1 MAQIKLNESNGRSCQ
16 VFNKMPLNMNFR
28 AITFFFFCLNQCMYN
43 LLGMLPNFALVFHGH
58 LLFFCFVDFFLKNF
72 FHEYYQSVSIWI
84 QIRPDVLS
92 GVGTDHDPNCLQRLS
107 AASH

>member
-1 MAQIKLNESNGRSCQ
+1 
-16 VFNKMPLNMNFR
+16 
-28 AITFFFFCLNQCMYN
+28 MYN

-92 GVGTDHDPNCLQRLS
+92 GVGPDHDPNCLQRLS